1 VAGLA
6 AGLGLAAAAAKALLS
21 SRVTGDIGALL
32 ANASKVGPALTAAWA
47 KGTGLFDKAGSTD
60 FAALGK
66 DGIAKIGGAATGA
79 LKNLAGGAEAQ
90 LKTALA
96 GPTGAAMAQ
105 LGKASQLATNLG
117 EQLPGLVSRVE
128 KAPAFLNTV
137 DRKTVDAAVTR
148 VIGSPKISSPTYE
161 IPSVASLG
169 TAADIDQAKSL
180 LAQGGAS
187 AQELGNQAVAVVGQA
202 QGAGQ
207 NFFG

>member
-1 VAGLA
+1 
-6 AGLGLAAAAAKALLS
+6 
-21 SRVTGDIGALL
+21 
-32 ANASKVGPALTAAWA
+32 
-47 KGTGLFDKAGSTD
+47 
-60 FAALGK
+60 
-66 DGIAKIGGAATGA
+66 

-169 TAADIDQAKSL
+169 TAADIDQAKSI
-180 LAQGGAS
+180 LAQSGAS
-187 AQELGNQAVAVVGQA
+187 AQELGNQAVAVVGS
-202 QGAGQ
+202 GAGQ
-207 NFFG
+207 NFFT

>member
-1 VAGLA
+1 V
-6 AGLGLAAAAAKALLS
+6 
-21 SRVTGDIGALL
+21 
-32 ANASKVGPALTAAWA
+32 ANASKFGPALTSAWA
-47 KGTGLFDKAGSTD
+47 KGAGLFDKAGTTD
-60 FAALGK
+60 FAALAK

-90 LKTALA
+90 LRAAIA
-96 GPTGAAMAQ
+96 GPAGAAMAQ

-117 EQLPGLVSRVE
+117 EQMAGLVSRVE

-161 IPSVASLG
+161 IPSLASLG
-169 TAADIDQAKSL
+169 TAADIDQAKSV
-180 LAQGGAS
+180 LAQAGAS

-202 QGAGQ
+202 QGAATNLTAQAQGIGR